1 VVYQRG
7 VVELIQKIRDMYGT
21 SFILV
26 SHDMGLHYQATDRI
40 AIMYAGK
47 IVETGRTEDVFKKP
61 LHPYSE
67 GLINSIPGGLL
78 ERPVNIIILAAG
90 MLFISP

>member
-1 VVYQRG
+1 
-7 VVELIQKIRDMYGT
+7 MYGT

-47 IVETGRTEDVFKKP
+47 IVETGRTENVFKKP

-67 GLINSIPGGLL
+67 GLIKSIPGGLL